1 MLEACRCATFVN
13 GCLNSDCDVVTFVA
27 RHGVYYRIMLSPIGR
42 NSLFCCRLF
51 GVLLSAI
58 AHINKSFVWAHYHS
72 QLSVSYCRTVH
83 LLLELLFVKFGY
95 LSVSCLGYL
104 RLILPV
110 LLTPFV
116 SLDAWCF
123 YGLCHILYFLY
134 DFIIDNNNN
143 ISSYR
148 TCIELGGVGRLWWVR
163 TIRRHWETWESTAAR
178 WQRSDS
184 AASRLGICRQPTA
197 EPTLHPQQTT
207 PWNDDHVLLPV
218 LHKLHPPLYL
228 SVGYSLA

>member
-1 MLEACRCATFVN
+1 M
-13 GCLNSDCDVVTFVA
+13 S
-27 RHGVYYRIMLSPIGR
+27 S
-42 NSLFCCRLF
+42 
-51 GVLLSAI
+51 LLSGHIIILSLVYHI
-58 AHINKSFVWAHYHS
+58 ADNCALASRIAVCKIWVSFCFLSRLS
-72 QLSVSYCRTVH
+72 QADITCVVDSICISWCVMFLWLMSY
-83 LLLELLFVKFGY
+83 FV
-95 LSVSCLGYL
+95 
-104 RLILPV
+104 LPV
-110 LLTPFV
+110 
-116 SLDAWCF
+116 
-123 YGLCHILYFLY
+123 H